1 MQYCT
6 PEFSIR
12 VVNDGL
18 LKLLKYQST
27 ENTQR
32 WASRLSALI
41 GLKYWMA
48 VRQDL
53 LSEILC
59 PRKTRGSIDSGPLV
73 DTPSFLAIV
82 EGLKDHNDDVRYYQ
96 T

>member
-6 PEFSIR
+6 PEFCIR
-12 VVNDGL
+12 VVNEGL
-18 LKLLKYQST
+18 LKLLKYQSQHKT
-27 ENTQR
+27 EGSQR
-32 WASRLSALI
+32 WATRLSALI

-53 LSEILC
+53 LSNILS
-59 PRKTRGSIDSGPLV
+59 PTHLSDSKNNSSIV

-82 EGLKDHNDDVRYYQ
+82 EGLKDHNDDVR
-96 T
+96 